1 MIYFLKNLRSN
12 KLKAKNY
19 KLNAGMTYVE
29 LIVVLSIFSVLSSVS
44 IFSYKDFQARVD
56 IKNLASDI
64 AIKIVQAQ
72 KSSLSGT
79 LPPLSLQPLVENWKP
94 SYGVYFNIDTEGV
107 QANPSKF
114 VYFTDRDQSGT
125 FTTGSCDE
133 CINQINITKSN
144 TVNAINIFFQ
154 DGTND
159 SFDDLSIVFKRPD
172 SSPIITSSGSIS
184 GAISY
189 AEIGITSPD
198 GTISTIKVYS
208 SGRIQIN

>member
-1 MIYFLKNLRSN
+1 MKNLRKKFKDN
-12 KLKAKNY
+12 R
-19 KLNAGMTYVE
+19 GMTYVE

-44 IFSYKDFQARVD
+44 VFSYKDFQARVD

-79 LPPLSLQPLVENWKP
+79 LPPLSLQPVVQNWKP
-94 SYGVYFNIDTEGV
+94 SYGVYFNIDLEGV

-114 VYFTDRDQSGT
+114 VYFTDRDQNGT

-133 CINQINITKSN
+133 CINQINITKGN

-154 DGTND
+154 DGTSSN
-159 SFDDLSIVFKRPD
+159 FNDLSIVFSRPD
-172 SSPIITSSGSIS
+172 SSPIITSAGSIP
-184 GAISY
+184 GVISY

-198 GTISTIKVYS
+198 GTTSTIKVYS